1 MSEKMIVK
9 NSIDIKTCA
18 SVVWDVLINPAK
30 TKKYMFGC
38 ETVSDWK
45 VGSDLLWEGS
55 FEGKKMVFVKG
66 KIVKIEPNKILK
78 YTVID
83 PNASYPDIPE
93 NYLNVT
99 YNLFEEGDKT
109 ILMVTQDGF
118 ENAADGE
125 KRFKD
130 SNNNGEGWNP
140 ILIEIKKL
148 AETIWFLK
156 NYYYSSKRKYFLI
169 FIISMSSF
177 PLNKSRILSMGIPRV
192 SPNLEGGVGYL
203 CLK

>member
-1 MSEKMIVK
+1 MNEKMIVK
-9 NSIDIKTCA
+9 NSIDIKKCA